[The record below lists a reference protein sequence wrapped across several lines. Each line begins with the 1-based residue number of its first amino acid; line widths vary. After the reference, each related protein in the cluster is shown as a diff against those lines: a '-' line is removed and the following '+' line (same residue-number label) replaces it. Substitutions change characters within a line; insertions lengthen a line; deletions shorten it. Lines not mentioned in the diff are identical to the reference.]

1 MNLLFYQFE
10 INRSRLVFLKH
21 THNYVGFPICHSY
34 SSMPLAPYSRFV
46 FQTKDF
52 RIKAGDNY
60 INIETSILTCLS
72 CTIASLFP
80 HPWPGLF
87 VLNIVIKNSF
97 QLNAVWPFR
106 PEKAL
111 YGGVSRELRS
121 LSNSREDPS
130 YFMSR

>member
-10 INRSRLVFLKH
+10 INRSTLVFVKH

-52 RIKAGDNY
+52 RIKAGNNY
-60 INIETSILTCLS
+60 INIETSILMCLS

-87 VLNIVIKNSF
+87 VLNIVIKT
-97 QLNAVWPFR
+97 
-106 PEKAL
+106 
-111 YGGVSRELRS
+111 VSSSMQFGHLDPRKLFTAGS
-121 LSNSREDPS
+121 LGSSVHCLIQERILPIS
-130 YFMSR
+130 